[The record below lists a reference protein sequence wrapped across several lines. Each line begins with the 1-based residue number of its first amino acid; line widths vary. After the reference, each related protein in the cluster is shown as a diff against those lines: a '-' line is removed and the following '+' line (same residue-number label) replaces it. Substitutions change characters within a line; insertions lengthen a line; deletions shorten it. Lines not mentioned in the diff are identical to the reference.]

1 MALYSPIGRPGMY
14 SFEQVTQ
21 PDGTRWAWNPTEYR
35 WVISGGTQA
44 NIRATTTPQQV
55 ANDLRG
61 QGASPREI
69 Q

>member
-1 MALYSPIGRPGMY
+1 MALYSPSGRPGMY
-14 SFEQVTQ
+14 SFEQGTQ

-55 ANDLRG
+55 AND
-61 QGASPREI
+61 
-69 Q
+69 